1 MSAASPLTDTAASPH
16 DDSEQDGPLS
26 EPSRPTSPWH
36 RPPTP
41 MRDALCTLSEEDF
54 DFHDTIPAPPWLDD
68 SDEPGELPPSP
79 AR

>member
-1 MSAASPLTDTAASPH
+1 MSAASPLTDTAPSPQ
-16 DDSEQDGPLS
+16 DDVEQDGPAS

-36 RPPTP
+36 RPPAPT
-41 MRDALCTLSEEDF
+41 RDALSTLSEADF

-68 SDEPGELPPSP
+68 SDESSELPPLP